1 MIDVELVRRE
11 PERLRAALRRRG
23 EDEAIVGELAR
34 LDEERRALVL
44 ETDQL
49 RARRNEAS
57 HAIGEVLKQGGDAEQ
72 QREHV
77 RALGE
82 RITLSDERRRGVEER
97 LRALMLTV
105 PNLPAADVPEGA
117 GEEGNVVVREEGERR
132 AFEFPPQPHWELA
145 PALGLVDMERGAKL
159 AGSRFYVFGET
170 GARLQRAVVGWML
183 DLHRREHGYRE
194 FGVPLLVRPQVMEG
208 SGNLPR
214 FAENLYHDDEDDL
227 WLIPTAEVPLTNLHR
242 DEVLEPGVLPLRY
255 MAHSQC
261 FRREKAA
268 AGRDTRGI
276 KRVHQFEKV
285 EVYQV
290 TAPEGSEA
298 ALGAMV
304 AHAEAVCRGLGL
316 PYRVLQLC
324 AGDLGFQ
331 SGKSFDIEL
340 WAPAS
345 EEWLEVSSCSNC
357 YDFQARRANIRFR
370 REPGARP
377 EYVHTLNASGLALPR
392 VLIALIET
400 YQQPDGS
407 VVVPNALVPYL
418 GETVLRADADV
429 VG

>member
-1 MIDVELVRRE
+1 M
-11 PERLRAALRRRG
+11 
-23 EDEAIVGELAR
+23 
-34 LDEERRALVL
+34 
-44 ETDQL
+44 
-49 RARRNEAS
+49 
-57 HAIGEVLKQGGDAEQ
+57 
-72 QREHV
+72 
-77 RALGE
+77 
-82 RITLSDERRRGVEER
+82 
-97 LRALMLTV
+97 
-105 PNLPAADVPEGA
+105 
-117 GEEGNVVVREEGERR
+117 
-132 AFEFPPQPHWELA
+132 
-145 PALGLVDMERGAKL
+145 
-159 AGSRFYVFGET
+159 
-170 GARLQRAVVGWML
+170 
-183 DLHRREHGYRE
+183 
-194 FGVPLLVRPQVMEG
+194 
-208 SGNLPR
+208 
-214 FAENLYHDDEDDL
+214 
-227 WLIPTAEVPLTNLHR
+227 
-242 DEVLEPGVLPLRY
+242 LPLRY
-255 MAHSQC
+255 MAHSPC

-285 EVYQV
+285 EIYQV
-290 TAPEGSEA
+290 TAPEDSEA

-304 AHAEAVCRGLGL
+304 AHAEAVCRGLGI